1 MKNNSEKRWTY
12 DICSDVLTGS
22 RSSSQQRDI
31 SDGPIRS
38 VADLSPAHRE
48 VSAAV
53 RSPRRRQ
60 RAAAAAA
67 AADRQRL
74 TSAVTTVPATV
85 GNGVLK
91 EEPVQFPVTIHTA
104 AAYFV
109 TTIKLYA
116 TFSIYFRVRCFI
128 CVLSH
133 FPMINICLCLWSSL
147 LRFYVFIAA
156 HWNVINSF
164 QCGSFRSSLTLFH
177 HQHQRLWWSI
187 I

>member
-1 MKNNSEKRWTY
+1 MKNNSEKRSTY

-22 RSSSQQRDI
+22 RSSSQQLDI

-38 VADLSPAHRE
+38 VADLSPPHRE
-48 VSAAV
+48 VSAAAV
-53 RSPRRRQ
+53 RSPRRLQ
-60 RAAAAAA
+60 RAA

-74 TSAVTTVPATV
+74 TSPVTTVAATV

-128 CVLSH
+128 ASLLPSVFPIFPRSTRTVGSIATNLLRLSSV
-133 FPMINICLCLWSSL
+133 IITALLCLYCATSE
-147 LRFYVFIAA
+147 
-156 HWNVINSF
+156 
-164 QCGSFRSSLTLFH
+164 CG
-177 HQHQRLWWSI
+177 
-187 I
+187 